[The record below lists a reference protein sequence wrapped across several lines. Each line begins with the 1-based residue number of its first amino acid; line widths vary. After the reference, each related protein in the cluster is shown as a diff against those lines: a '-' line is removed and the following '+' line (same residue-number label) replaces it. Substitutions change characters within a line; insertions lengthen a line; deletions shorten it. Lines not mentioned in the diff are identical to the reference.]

1 MLFSQEFIEQV
12 RDANNIVDIIG
23 QHTQLKGRGHQ
34 FTGLCPYPDHNEKSP
49 SFSVSESKQL
59 YHCFGCKKS
68 GNVFT
73 FLETFSGLSFTDA
86 IEFLARRAGIALPT
100 NEHED
105 KEKTN
110 KSIHYRINKY
120 AASFFHRALTSL
132 PEDHPVRKYLVSRG
146 ISNEAIETLKL
157 GYAPEAWD
165 SLALFL
171 KQKQAPA
178 AEAERL
184 GLIRSRK
191 EKNGHFDLFRNRLM
205 FPIISVQ
212 DEVVGFGGRVLKKED
227 KPKYLN
233 SPESPVFYK
242 GKTFYGLNL
251 TGKHIRQKDTAVV
264 VEGYMDFTALYLAGV
279 DNAVATLGTA
289 MTDDH
294 VRLLKKYTSRVV
306 LMFDGDFAGRQAAER
321 SLTTVL
327 QQGLCPL
334 VVFLPDE
341 LDPDDFVKKEGAAA
355 LQKRIDEAPELFIEL
370 LKEWMSEFKFSA
382 HEKLDL
388 MEKVKPILNSI
399 SDPSLKSLYIKEVAT
414 RLTED
419 EKWVLAQLQETAK
432 PKDKLTAPAAQ
443 KSIPPQGSS
452 SAPTGA
458 STAMPQR
465 ADLSKA
471 PKEELFLLGAVV
483 NSVDLL
489 EKVVEAGVIPEVS
502 HSEVQRLLQFV
513 VDKYRHSP
521 EGFDKLAPLVV
532 SQLKRPE
539 ELTGLFKLWS
549 PNGEENES
557 SKAVESCIKRVKD
570 RHFKRQSAII
580 VGQLR
585 DVRDNASI
593 EKLEQIMNI
602 NKNRIYL
609 NKNVKGEP

>member
-1 MLFSQEFIEQV
+1 MLYSQDFIEQV

-68 GNVFT
+68 GNLFT
-73 FLETFSGLSFTDA
+73 FLETFSGLTFMDA
-86 IEFLARRAGIALPT
+86 VEFLARRAGIPLPI
-100 NEHED
+100 NDSDD
-105 KEKTN
+105 KEKTS
-110 KSIHYRINKY
+110 KSIHYRINKL
-120 AASFFHRALTSL
+120 AAAFFHRTLISL
-132 PEDHPVRKYLVSRG
+132 PMTNPVRQYLVNRG
-146 ISNEAIETLKL
+146 ITEEAIEVLKL

-171 KQKQAPA
+171 KQKQVPS

-184 GLIRSRK
+184 GLIRARK
-191 EKNGHFDLFRNRLM
+191 EKNGHFDLFRDRII

-212 DEVVGFGGRVLKKED
+212 EEVVGFGGRVLKKEQ

-242 GKTFYGLNL
+242 GRTFYGLNL
-251 TGKHIRQKDTAVV
+251 TGKNIRQKDTAVI

-289 MTDDH
+289 MTEDH
-294 VRLLKKYTSRVV
+294 VRLLKKYTSRIV

-321 SLTTVL
+321 SLITVM

-341 LDPDDFVKKEGAAA
+341 LDPDEYVKKEGSAA
-355 LQKRIDEAPELFIEL
+355 LQKKIDEAPELFIEL
-370 LKEWMSEFKFSA
+370 LKEWMSDFKFSA
-382 HEKLDL
+382 HEKIQL
-388 MEKVKPILNSI
+388 MEKLKPILNAI
-399 SDPSLKSLYIKEVAT
+399 SEPSLKTLYVKEVAV
-414 RLTED
+414 RLSVE
-419 EKWVLAQLQETAK
+419 EKWILSQLQTKE
-432 PKDKLTAPAAQ
+432 KLTISTPSP
-443 KSIPPQGSS
+443 SI
-452 SAPTGA
+452 TGA
-458 STAMPQR
+458 GSAAPVR
-465 ADLSKA
+465 VDLAKA
-471 PKEELFLLGAVV
+471 PKEELFLLGAAV
-483 NSVDLL
+483 NSLDLL
-489 EKVVEAGVIPEVS
+489 EKIVESGVISEVS
-502 HSEVQRLLQFV
+502 HSEVQRLLAYV
-513 VDKYRHSP
+513 VDRYRQAPDS
-521 EGFDKLAPLVV
+521 FDKLAPLVV

-539 ELTGLFKLWS
+539 ELTGLFKIWS

-557 SKAVESCIKRVKD
+557 VKATESCIKRVKD
-570 RHFKRQSAII
+570 RNYKRQSAII
-580 VGQLR
+580 ASQL
-585 DVRDNASI
+585 RDNASP

-602 NKNRIYL
+602 NKNRMHL